1 MTLLA
6 RKNSS
11 ERDRA
16 THNSSQSGQEDTISY
31 SLTKNDNGQD
41 HTMDTEVWNK
51 IHTSSTSTPLIL
63 GLDRNSSQQDVKVE
77 ATSTTHHLHTTTA
90 YSSSFLGRPKPMERL
105 PCTRRRDTSRER
117 ALPSFE
123 STSRQCLNI
132 DTSYN
137 CSHPHPYV
145 RVALLVLLLLFPAL
159 AIAYA
164 IASGLESMYA
174 AKQQLRQ
181 KHPPLEYHSNGVGKS
196 DANRS
201 AYAYIEAN
209 TPEDEGATA
218 SVLSRASQLS
228 ELISH
233 LDASD
238 VVECYVVTRM
248 APLANLA
255 VFGVGSAVGGT
266 DSGKDRAML
275 DRSTNATVSNVG
287 DNTPAS
293 APIATPSVPSG
304 PIVIRKSALAFRY
317 RPRVASASHRQSLS
331 RDQSRHEK
339 YFELTLEY
347 GPQRA
352 GAAKTS
358 ESIPI
363 VRMDTDSFS
372 MNSNIGKYVS
382 WENEGRVYHSTQIS
396 KEWTDAYYMAPI
408 SGVVFEK
415 IIQRAVDY
423 SSTRPRYQ
431 PFEVVSI
438 PSGNLILRSSDSDDF
453 VWDMFHALAELYVVI
468 DPLLVPPRD
477 KVQFYVADP
486 DRTSGDDSDGN
497 GASGRNSYV
506 RNDGKQVNPNVL
518 KVKGPIDGLRAAV
531 FYENFFH
538 CVNAI
543 KTGDY
548 SLYIPPPSVA
558 PSLSPTVS
566 LAPSVAASVVYD
578 KYSINNDVVQ
588 NEYNVDS
595 GAKDY
600 EQSDEYIDGMHNTL
614 ELENNEGRLLTDKF
628 LRHQRL
634 LDETNNDAI
643 DKDAESNIGII
654 EDGNDNFLSS
664 IGDSESLVDSF
675 ESIHN
680 VDDSAESYNE
690 AAKSYNEAAE
700 AAAADDATSNNAGTS
715 NPLR

>member
-1 MTLLA
+1 MQLN
-6 RKNSS
+6 KSPINF
-11 ERDRA
+11 
-16 THNSSQSGQEDTISY
+16 
-31 SLTKNDNGQD
+31 SL
-41 HTMDTEVWNK
+41 
-51 IHTSSTSTPLIL
+51 PLSAPL
-63 GLDRNSSQQDVKVE
+63 
-77 ATSTTHHLHTTTA
+77 
-90 YSSSFLGRPKPMERL
+90 FP
-105 PCTRRRDTSRER
+105 R
-117 ALPSFE
+117 AL
-123 STSRQCLNI
+123 Q
-132 DTSYN
+132 
-137 CSHPHPYV
+137 
-145 RVALLVLLLLFPAL
+145 VLLLVPAL
-159 AIAYA
+159 VTADAIT
-164 IASGLESMYA
+164 SGFESMHV
-174 AKQQLRQ
+174 AKQQLTQ
-181 KHPPLEYHSNGVGKS
+181 KHPPLDYHSNGVGKS

-201 AYAYIEAN
+201 AYTYVEAN

-255 VFGVGSAVGGT
+255 VFGVGSAAVGN
-266 DSGKDRAML
+266 DSGKARAML
-275 DRSTNATVSNVG
+275 DDRTNITVSNLG
-287 DNTPAS
+287 ENTAAS
-293 APIATPSVPSG
+293 PPVATPSIPSG

-317 RPRVASASHRQSLS
+317 RPRVASASHAQSSS
-331 RDQSRHEK
+331 RGRHMHEK
-339 YFELTLEY
+339 YFELILEY

-363 VRMDTDSFS
+363 VRMDTDSFGI
-372 MNSNIGKYVS
+372 NSNIGKYVS

-423 SSTRPRYQ
+423 SSKRPRYQ

-486 DRTSGDDSDGN
+486 DRTNGDDRDG
-497 GASGRNSYV
+497 GSV
-506 RNDGKQVNPNVL
+506 RNDGKRVNPNVQ
-518 KVKGPIDGLRAAV
+518 KVKGPIEGSRAAV

-548 SLYIPPPSVA
+548 SLYVLSPSVA

-566 LAPSVAASVVYD
+566 LAPSMAASAVYD
-578 KYSINNDVVQ
+578 NYSINNDVVQ

-595 GAKDY
+595 GAED
-600 EQSDEYIDGMHNTL
+600 DEYIDGMHNTT
-614 ELENNEGRLLTDKF
+614 ELENNDGRLLTVKF
-628 LRHQRL
+628 LRYQRF
-634 LDETNNDAI
+634 LDETNSDE
-643 DKDAESNIGII
+643 DAESNIGVI
-654 EDGNDNFLSS
+654 EKVNDDFLSS
-664 IGDSESLVDSF
+664 ISDSESLVDSF
-675 ESIHN
+675 GSVHS
-680 VDDSAESYNE
+680 VDDSAESP
-690 AAKSYNEAAE
+690 NEAAE
-700 AAAADDATSNNAGTS
+700 AADATSNNAGASIHNVNFLCKDLFAGQISQYST
-715 NPLR
+715 LRYSRERGRQRRRFKRSSRKGGD